1 MAVGFDRISPGEGAK
16 ATGGVASTDGLGF
29 FAPLSSTKGTKPLV
43 RAAFAARYGPSVR
56 WRRGEA
62 FCPLSG
68 KTDGKTGD
76 IPTLEGGHIACFP
89 ICARSGAGDDLSG
102 RGNGFALGAAVNYP
116 ASCSEKCRLVGLVGR
131 EGLCILTNKN
141 RAKRIGGGGDADR
154 KEGAAQKS
162 VQRPLGMR
170 GKGAYSPRKEA
181 A

>member
-16 ATGGVASTDGLGF
+16 ATGGVAGTDGLGF
-29 FAPLSSTKGTKPLV
+29 FAPLSSSKGMKPLV
-43 RAAFAARYGPSVR
+43 RAASAARYVSSVR

-62 FCPLSG
+62 FCPLSD
-68 KTDGKTGD
+68 KTNGKTGD

-102 RGNGFALGAAVNYP
+102 RGNGFALGAAVNYL
-116 ASCSEKCRLVGLVGR
+116 ASCSGECRLVGP
-131 EGLCILTNKN
+131 EGLHILVKKN
-141 RAKRIGGGGDADR
+141 RAKRNRGGGDADR
-154 KEGAAQKS
+154 KEGAAPKS